1 MLEARLARLEGAPS
15 PLAEVS
21 DRLASLYA
29 QKDAAVEAALGRL
42 APLRPSSPRWRRRW
56 RRAIR
61 AGRWSGSATG
71 WRRRG
76 RRRTRWPATL
86 GDRLSALEG
95 APSPLAEVS
104 DRLAS
109 LYAQKDAAVEA
120 ALGRLAPLEAKLSE
134 VEASLA
140 ARDPR
145 GALERFGDRLEAA
158 RAAQD
163 AWPRRSAT
171 G

>member
-1 MLEARLARLEGAPS
+1 M
-15 PLAEVS
+15 
-21 DRLASLYA
+21 
-29 QKDAAVEAALGRL
+29 
-42 APLRPSSPRWRRRW
+42 
-56 RRAIR
+56 
-61 AGRWSGSATG
+61 
-71 WRRRG
+71 
-76 RRRTRWPATL
+76 
-86 GDRLSALEG
+86 
-95 APSPLAEVS
+95 S

-163 AWPRRSAT
+163 ALAATLGDRLSALEGAPSPLAEVSDRLASLYAQKDAAVEAALGRSGAA
-171 G
+171 GGEAL